1 MVCFF
6 QLDARNLPCVHSTIP
21 LLIGVLHLVH
31 YLDLDVN
38 ENMEAGCSVDRFDT
52 LVCLLCAKV
61 HKCSAGYAELAN
73 LSWAI
78 YGQM

>member
-1 MVCFF
+1 M
-6 QLDARNLPCVHSTIP
+6 HSIIP

-38 ENMEAGCSVDRFDT
+38 ENIEAGCSVDQFDT
-52 LVCLLCAKV
+52 LVCLLCAKE
-61 HKCSAGYAELAN
+61 HKCSASYAELDN

-78 YGQM
+78 CEQM